1 MVGGS
6 AYTHIPTGARRV
18 AFLQALRQRALPG
31 SPVLL
36 SFLTRTGASRYDGFV
51 CKVANLFRALG
62 GRKESVE
69 LGDHLSWSYSH
80 LFARKEVE
88 GETRDAG
95 IRLVHYREVGGGH
108 AVGIVE

>member
-1 MVGGS
+1 VGWS
-6 AYTHIPTGARRV
+6 AYTHIPPGARRV

-36 SFLTRTGASRYDGFV
+36 SFFTRTGASRYDGFV
-51 CKVANLFRALG
+51 CKVANLFRALR

-80 LFARKEVE
+80 LFAREEVE
-88 GETRDAG
+88 GEMRDAG
-95 IRLVHYREVGGGH
+95 IRLVHYREVGDGH
-108 AVGIVE
+108 AVGMVE